1 MRIYQEAVV
10 EIIKRFDKRVCF
22 SFLLASCTTVYA
34 GLFSLADRQDA
45 FIKIVTLFVAFTGS
59 LLVCRYI
66 DIGGI
71 YRDAHIAVKVSS
83 AAIAYLSLGIIRER
97 FLEDASY
104 YLQKYVP
111 MAHRYHMQF
120 YNLCLIVVFVVL
132 YIYFVYLAEFFYRS
146 VVKEIICA
154 MDAEE
159 KLIAGIYI
167 SIMILTALYAH
178 THSSAFSYAQYMDGS
193 GNVAYAQYDAI
204 MDCDSRATF
213 FSMVDLR
220 YSDRHPFFYFVAMP
234 EYVVAK
240 SISYLFCR
248 KDIMSGFF
256 LSVFSTLKLAVCGI
270 CVKRL
275 LNSKW
280 AMLILYTSY
289 PFILYAIVVERHV
302 FMLFWMVVMV
312 YLFCQE
318 KQKGYLP
325 IILSAGANT
334 IGLAITPILIGAKS
348 FGAYIKKG
356 IAVGAGFL
364 YILIINGK
372 LYSMLQT
379 RNPIA
384 RGQSFINRDSL
395 LGNLARFTW
404 AVRSC
409 FAGVK
414 IDFGAPYATYYD
426 QSGFSLLGFLI
437 LVICLGI
444 GMISAREKYARISF
458 YWVVASVTTF
468 VLIGFASY
476 SSSMHMICFSWA
488 FVSLLLMMVRYIRK
502 WLHPCHFYMVD
513 VGGWLFLLWQI
524 VNNMETLGGL
534 FEYATRF
541 NYIS

>member
-1 MRIYQEAVV
+1 MEVMNRL
-10 EIIKRFDKRVCF
+10 DKRRCF
-22 SFLLASCTTVYA
+22 SFLSALCITVYA
-34 GLFSLADRQDA
+34 GLFSLADRQDL
-45 FIKIVTLFVAFTGS
+45 FIKVFTLFVAFVGC
-59 LLVCRYI
+59 LVVCRYI
-66 DIGGI
+66 DLEAI
-71 YRDAHIAVKVSS
+71 YLDTHIAVKISS
-83 AAIAYLSLGIIRER
+83 AVVAYLSLGIIRDR
-97 FLEDASY
+97 FLEDVTY

-111 MAHRYHMQF
+111 MAHMYHMQF
-120 YNLCLIVVFVVL
+120 YHLCLILVFVVL
-132 YIYFVYLAEFFYRS
+132 HIYFVYLFELLHRS
-146 VVKEIICA
+146 VIKEIIFT

-167 SIMILTALYAH
+167 TIILLTALYAH
-178 THSSAFSYAQYMDGS
+178 THSSAFSYAQYIDGS

-234 EYVVAK
+234 EYVIAK
-240 SISYLFCR
+240 NISYLFYR
-248 KDIMSGFF
+248 KDVMSGFF
-256 LSVFSTLKLAVCGI
+256 LSVFATFKLAICGI
-270 CVKRL
+270 CIKRL

-289 PFILYAIVVERHV
+289 PFILYAIVVERHT
-302 FMLFWMVVMV
+302 FMLFWMVVMI

-334 IGLAITPILIGAKS
+334 IGLAITPILISAKS
-348 FGAYIKKG
+348 FGPYIKKG
-356 IAVGAGFL
+356 VRIGAGFL

-379 RNPIA
+379 RNPIGRDQA
-384 RGQSFINRDSL
+384 FINRDSL
-395 LGNLARFTW
+395 FDNLAHFTW

-414 IDFGAPYATYYD
+414 IDYGAPYATYYD
-426 QSGFSLLGFLI
+426 QRGFSLLGFLI
-437 LVICLGI
+437 LVICLSIGI
-444 GMISAREKYARISF
+444 VSIRDKYARISF
-458 YWVVASVTTF
+458 YWVIASVTTF

-502 WLHPCHFYMVD
+502 WLHPRHFYMVD

-524 VNNMETLGGL
+524 INNMETLGGL